1 MKKNYSIVTALIYGV
16 ISFIFVSQIPRSREE
31 GFFLSANKD
40 GQYQINE
47 KIDGRLSIQASQ
59 KTENLIYV
67 HVKWSLTKLDVTVG
81 LIAGLITAGLSL
93 RQSRKEEQ
101 VNYSILKAK
110 QHPLYPRF
118 IQEDP
123 ERQFLE
129 DRSIIREFSSW
140 LKAQNESSE

>member
-1 MKKNYSIVTALIYGV
+1 MKKKYSIVTALICGV
-16 ISFIFVSQIPRSREE
+16 ITFLVVSQIPRSREE

-40 GQYQINE
+40 GQYHSDE
-47 KIDGRLSIQASQ
+47 KMDGRFSIQADQ
-59 KTENLIYV
+59 KGENLIYV

-101 VNYSILKAK
+101 VNYSIQKAK
-110 QHPLYPRF
+110 QHPLYQRF

-140 LKAQNESSE
+140 LKEKNEPNE

>member
-1 MKKNYSIVTALIYGV
+1 MKKNYAIVTALIYGV
-16 ISFIFVSQIPRSREE
+16 ISFLLVSQIPRSREE

-47 KIDGRLSIQASQ
+47 KIDGRLSIQANQ

-67 HVKWSLTKLDVTVG
+67 HVKWNLTKLDVTIG

-140 LKAQNESSE
+140 LKAQNEPTE